1 MLPLWVCWGPKGPL
15 RKGCQMVETE
25 PSLFLLLPNALASS
39 QIWISNL
46 LAAALR
52 GVALIWLRPG
62 LFWYLWLCLLPFPI
76 FVAAKGR
83 LLSSGHDYEPAF
95 SHFQESSSRLSWH
108 MQQVQTVWGCA
119 TQSSQKESQFFK
131 QHLSGIDLERSSVQD
146 L

>member
-1 MLPLWVCWGPKGPL
+1 MFVWSVKQMLPLWVCWGPKGPL

-46 LAAALR
+46 LAVALR

-62 LFWYLWLCLLPFPI
+62 PFWYLWLCLLPFPI

-108 MQQVQTVWGCA
+108 MQQVQCGAVQPRA
-119 TQSSQKESQFFK
+119 ARRRASS
-131 QHLSGIDLERSSVQD
+131 LNTTCRVLT
-146 L
+146 